1 MSLRMQLMQIIK
13 VIMTYDY
20 WICRPLLALNPCKV
34 YQIMYAIVHS
44 YSCKCMRNKYPICMK
59 CPHTSHVE
67 GDQFLNSQN
76 AWACWDVVA
85 RAIIFDIPSLTVK
98 CTLSLTKW
106 MDNFSRLW
114 LPNSHHSRPLRLFI
128 TWIYR
133 KCKVL
138 SCVKFTLANKKQA
151 MYERSHVSVKV
162 ETRSTLHLISTLYIL
177 PPIRN

>member
-1 MSLRMQLMQIIK
+1 MIIK
-13 VIMTYDY
+13 SAGLYFHWIPVKSTKSCIQLFIVIRVNAWET
-20 WICRPLLALNPCKV
+20 NT
-34 YQIMYAIVHS
+34 QF
-44 YSCKCMRNKYPICMK
+44 CMK

-76 AWACWDVVA
+76 AWACWHVVA
-85 RAIIFDIPSLTVK
+85 RAIIFEIPLLTVK
-98 CTLSLTKW
+98 CTLSLNKC

-114 LPNSHHSRPLRLFI
+114 LPNSHHSHPLRPFI

-138 SCVKFTLANKKQA
+138 SCVKFTLANKKEA

-177 PPIRN
+177 PPILFT

>member
-1 MSLRMQLMQIIK
+1 MQIIK

-85 RAIIFDIPSLTVK
+85 RAIIFEIPSDHWQSNVHVP
-98 CTLSLTKW
+98 W
-106 MDNFSRLW
+106 
-114 LPNSHHSRPLRLFI
+114 PNERTISPDCGFQTPITAVLFAYLLHEFI
-128 TWIYR
+128 
-133 KCKVL
+133 VN
-138 SCVKFTLANKKQA
+138 VKFFRAQNL
-151 MYERSHVSVKV
+151 R
-162 ETRSTLHLISTLYIL
+162 
-177 PPIRN
+177 

>member
-1 MSLRMQLMQIIK
+1 MQIIK

-20 WICRPLLALNPCKV
+20 WICRPLLALNPSKK
-34 YQIMYAIVHS
+34 YQIMYAIAHS
-44 YSCKCMRNKYPICMK
+44 YSCKCMRNKYPICICMK

-76 AWACWDVVA
+76 AWACWHVVA
-85 RAIIFDIPSLTVK
+85 RAIIFEIPSLTVK

-114 LPNSHHSRPLRLFI
+114 LPNSHHSHPLRPFI

-138 SCVKFTLANKKQA
+138 SCVKFTLANKKEA
-151 MYERSHVSVKV
+151 MWKV
-162 ETRSTLHLISTLYIL
+162 ARKRKRWTSLNLTFILNTLYLAPIL
-177 PPIRN
+177 FT